1 MRHLDRSIIIIRECY
16 LPSSITLYLF
26 VVEGNLTLVSYKK
39 KYGKE
44 VAYLELSVR
53 VMDNDEEQK

>member
-1 MRHLDRSIIIIRECY
+1 MHHLDHIIIICECC

-39 KYGKE
+39 KNGKE
-44 VAYLELSVR
+44 VAYLG
-53 VMDNDEEQK
+53 